1 MLIEK
6 RSDEAFYT
14 WVITPAIVFFS
25 FPYVYTFTIISDKS
39 QEFRDI
45 NNIVYHNF
53 GRKNFIWRI
62 LWSSAWCRYTMD
74 NKVYIQ
80 FV

>member
-1 MLIEK
+1 MLIQQ

-14 WVITPAIVFFS
+14 WLITPAIVIFFIL
-25 FPYVYTFTIISDKS
+25 YVYTITIISDKS

-53 GRKNFIWRI
+53 GRKNFVWRI
-62 LWSSAWCRYTMD
+62 L
-74 NKVYIQ
+74 
-80 FV
+80 